1 MSSTHRLRHGN
12 MFRVPKRVQEKE
24 GLCVGGGVGVS
35 AFYGRCVLGAA
46 SFRANERPVR
56 FLHLKFG
63 D

>member
-1 MSSTHRLRHGN
+1 

-24 GLCVGGGVGVS
+24 GLCVGVGVGVS

-63 D
+63 DRG